1 MDSKALEGEL
11 SPLMEMVRDERE
23 DGDEARGMTYKF
35 KVRLREQK
43 RSVGVS
49 FSPN

>member
-35 KVRLREQK
+35 KTPESRK
-43 RSVGVS
+43 RFKGLKK
-49 FSPN
+49 